1 MFFDLLNILKNLFC
15 FTGSY
20 SNDVFPEPLSV
31 EEEEKCIKGKMEGNI
46 EDRNKLIEHN
56 LRLVAHIIKKFDNK
70 YVDSD
75 DLISIGTI
83 GLIKGVDTFSSDKG
97 VKITTYCA
105 RCIENEILMY
115 FRSNNRYN
123 NDISINDAV
132 GFDKDGNE
140 IAIMDVLKTPNPDF
154 VSDIDLKDNIELL
167 KKYINITK
175 SEKKYNNGYIYSYTF
190 PNGSSLYYTFVDKI
204 YFFSENVKAIETAI
218 NNINTKNILNEMTKK
233 IDDYNPNYIFTI
245 QLEKANR
252 ILKYFNVPLR
262 NWSYP
267 NNLVIGS
274 SVNSNYTHINI
285 SFDANFRKLK
295 NNQ

>member
-1 MFFDLLNILKNLFC
+1 MFFNLLDILKNLFC

-167 KKYINITK
+167 KKYISVLMPREKEILIRRYGLNNQDEETQKTISKKLGISRSYVSRIEKRALTK
-175 SEKKYNNGYIYSYTF
+175 
-190 PNGSSLYYTFVDKI
+190 
-204 YFFSENVKAIETAI
+204 
-218 NNINTKNILNEMTKK
+218 ILREF
-233 IDDYNPNYIFTI
+233 I
-245 QLEKANR
+245 
-252 ILKYFNVPLR
+252 
-262 NWSYP
+262 
-267 NNLVIGS
+267 
-274 SVNSNYTHINI
+274 
-285 SFDANFRKLK
+285 K
-295 NNQ
+295 NNKYDK